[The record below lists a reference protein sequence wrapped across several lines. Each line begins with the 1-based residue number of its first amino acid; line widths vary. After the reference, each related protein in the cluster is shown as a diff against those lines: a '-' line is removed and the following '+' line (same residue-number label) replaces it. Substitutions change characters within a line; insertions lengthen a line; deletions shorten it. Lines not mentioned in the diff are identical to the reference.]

1 MNETNDLDAIAAV
14 AAAAGLT
21 LTKHNDGWV
30 VADDAY
36 ELAFGPTPHAAL
48 CTALAILRERYRRL
62 RRGVTPLVL
71 SAVIDSTA
79 RTLADIDAR
88 LA

>member
-1 MNETNDLDAIAAV
+1 MNETNDLDAIAA
-14 AAAAGLT
+14 AAGLT
-21 LTKHNDGWV
+21 LTKHGDGWV

-48 CTALAILRERYRRL
+48 CTALAVLRERYRRL
-62 RRGVTPLVL
+62 RGVTPLIL